1 MGGDDSQKLLP
12 WRGIHS
18 SPGRKPPAQ
27 LRINNVTETAGWN
40 LALTPPSLAGLA
52 VASATGRLG
61 HFWKAHPGQFWRAPK
76 GRAARGSPRWPPV
89 CRGTGVLWS
98 PTIAWCCALNTE
110 AGRRCRAIP
119 ACACGLPPLGKFCGK
134 ARRPRMWPTT
144 PSNAASA
151 IRTYCRMPPARRHC
165 EGFSYSRMTPAKSC
179 SNGSRRGGH
188 SWRWWSSLTI
198 WTSRTLR
205 FCGGSSIRWDG

>member
-61 HFWKAHPGQFWRAPK
+61 HFWKAHPRQFWRAPK
-76 GRAARGSPRWPPV
+76 IISLPGGVRAPQTAG
-89 CRGTGVLWS
+89 CRGRGFAA
-98 PTIAWCCALNTE
+98 PT
-110 AGRRCRAIP
+110 RRLPEPVPGGPRLSMLRRFRS
-119 ACACGLPPLGKFCGK
+119 GL
-134 ARRPRMWPTT
+134 R
-144 PSNAASA
+144 
-151 IRTYCRMPPARRHC
+151 
-165 EGFSYSRMTPAKSC
+165 
-179 SNGSRRGGH
+179 
-188 SWRWWSSLTI
+188 
-198 WTSRTLR
+198 
-205 FCGGSSIRWDG
+205 

>member
-61 HFWKAHPGQFWRAPK
+61 HFWKAHSGQFWRAPK
-76 GRAARGSPRWPPV
+76 IN
-89 CRGTGVLWS
+89 LQ
-98 PTIAWCCALNTE
+98 LN
-110 AGRRCRAIP
+110 
-119 ACACGLPPLGKFCGK
+119 
-134 ARRPRMWPTT
+134 RPRL
-144 PSNAASA
+144 
-151 IRTYCRMPPARRHC
+151 ID
-165 EGFSYSRMTPAKSC
+165 
-179 SNGSRRGGH
+179 RGGDQPFNY
-188 SWRWWSSLTI
+188 R
-198 WTSRTLR
+198 LR
-205 FCGGSSIRWDG
+205 PS